1 MKFKPDNINP
11 QGRPKVYFCCHP
23 NDFDNYFEVVSNEI
37 LEKQKCTIWYAENE
51 DERNDEYFSN
61 LKEMQLFVMP
71 VTTKLL
77 CTENV
82 AIDVEFKFAIE
93 NHIPVLPLM
102 QESGL
107 ANLFNKKC
115 GDLQFLDKQST
126 DITAI
131 SYNEKLD
138 KYLSSVLIGDE
149 LAEKIRAAFDAYVF
163 LSYRKKD
170 RKYAQELM
178 RIIHKN
184 EFCRDIAIWYDEFLI
199 PGENFNDS
207 IIQAIQKSGLFVLTV
222 TPNLVNEKNYVMTE
236 EYPLAQKEGKVIIP
250 AEMVATNRSDLF
262 SCFKNIPEC
271 IDARNEDELSKAL
284 LKTIKEIAIKEN
296 EKTPEHNFF
305 IGLAYLSG
313 IDVEVDFSKAL
324 FLINSA
330 AEAGLIEA
338 MRRLVVMYSEGIG
351 TKKDYYLAIKWQE
364 RIVLSIDINKD
375 EIYAEYIL
383 LGQLN
388 KKVGQYKKAQ
398 KAFSI
403 VTSQAPNTRQGLYF
417 VAYAFLELG
426 NIEVETCVSDP
437 EQIKASK
444 VEPGKYDE
452 AERLYAMSILC
463 FENSAH
469 TDEPSSGESVFDIKN
484 IFFHIAQLYYKQKD
498 YNKAK
503 EYLCMIIE
511 KSENLSNTCD
521 KTLCKLFIDT
531 YNLLGCVNLSLS
543 AFDDAISNYEKAYS
557 LSEVWFQKELD
568 GTTFL
573 EYSGIYYHNLA
584 EVCIQKNDIKYA
596 IEYFETAAT
605 LRRDISQRNGYYSQ
619 WISLA
624 NTYDALSK
632 VYEREMNEQ
641 EAVKYAEL
649 CYDARMKCIK
659 QTDSPRVLGESAE
672 QIFRLI
678 DFAEKGRLNC
688 NVAKMNKKQEERRIK
703 IEKKIRTTEV
713 LFVKNDTEDYIIQLS
728 TFKRMLSTLY
738 DEICDYD
745 TEIIIMLEVIGEL
758 EKYYISHKTNALRG
772 KLCNC
777 YMHIAE
783 VYKKMYKMKT
793 CLDYSLKAFDI
804 LEDIQGKY
812 EKASQAL
819 KDTTYAKE
827 KNNAINDI
835 KFSAESGFVSAIEFL
850 VDSYKTGR
858 YTEKNINIAICW
870 QRKLV
875 EQYYDL
881 YLTYFYSKKNE
892 IKYLMALNDLG
903 DLYAITKDSKNAF
916 NTYKEF
922 YDYFEESGTET
933 NCYKAVD
940 KLKDA
945 YERLANK
952 AKERKD
958 FHKAKEYYELAIG
971 INEKKG
977 NQAKKEDLSTTADWC
992 AELADVCCKIELFDN
1007 AEIYFNKA
1015 IEIYLSIGYAY
1026 QVTVTKLNLGDMY
1039 FAQKNYSEAENCY
1052 FYALKERK
1060 KYFEKAEKPKDDTAI
1075 SGIAV
1080 IYRRLGILNDCLDNF
1095 VEAEKYLKATI
1106 ELYLSMEKPN
1116 WYLLNKTYLRLAD
1129 MFGFMK
1135 RFYDAEEY
1143 YNQSISFCLNTTES
1157 KEKFEPLLA
1166 DAYDGLASIYRKIGK
1181 MDEVENLKKM
1191 AISIANC
1198 YPDNPDCNF
1207 IIKS

>member
-1 MKFKPDNINP
+1 MKFIPNNINP

-23 NDFDNYFEVVSNEI
+23 NDFDNYFENVSNEI

-51 DERNDEYFSN
+51 DERNDEYLSN

-71 VTTKLL
+71 VTTNLL
-77 CTENV
+77 CTKNS
-82 AIDVEFKFAIE
+82 ALDVEFRFALE

-102 QESGL
+102 QEVGL
-107 ANLFNKKC
+107 EELFNQKC
-115 GDLQFLDKQST
+115 GDLQFLDKQNI

-131 SYNEKLD
+131 SYNDKLE

-178 RIIHKN
+178 RLIHKN
-184 EFCRDIAIWYDEFLI
+184 EFCRDIAIWYDEFLT

-222 TPNLVNEKNYVMTE
+222 TPNLVNEKNYVMTD
-236 EYPLAQKEGKVIIP
+236 EYPLAKEKGKIILP
-250 AEMVATNRSDLF
+250 VEMAETNKSDLF
-262 SCFKNIPEC
+262 SKFENIPEC
-271 IDARNEDELSKAL
+271 INAKNEEEFSGILDSSIKKIAL
-284 LKTIKEIAIKEN
+284 KNN

-324 FLINSA
+324 SLINSA
-330 AEAGLIEA
+330 AEVGVTEA
-338 MRRLVVMYSEGIG
+338 MKRLVVMYSEGIG

-364 RIVLSIDINKD
+364 KVVSSSDIDKD
-375 EIYAEYIL
+375 EIYVEYLL
-383 LGQLN
+383 LGQLH

-398 KAFSI
+398 EAFYS
-403 VTSQAPNTRQGLYF
+403 VTEQAPNTKQGLYL

-426 NIEVETCVSDP
+426 NIEVETCVSAP
-437 EQIKASK
+437 EQVK
-444 VEPGKYDE
+444 VSQIEPGKYDE

-469 TDEPSSGESVFDIKN
+469 MDEPVSGESVFDIKN

-503 EYLCMIIE
+503 EYLCMITE
-511 KSENLSNTCD
+511 KGENLSNTSD

-543 AFDDAISNYEKAYS
+543 AFDDAISDYENAYS
-557 LSEVWFQKELD
+557 LSEVCFQKESD
-568 GTTFL
+568 ETIFL
-573 EYSGIYYHNLA
+573 EYKGTYYHSLA
-584 EVCIQKNDIKYA
+584 EVYIQTNDIKHA
-596 IEYFETAAT
+596 IECFETAAT
-605 LRRDISQRNGYYSQ
+605 LRADISQRTGYYLQ

-624 NTYDALSK
+624 DTYDALSK

-649 CYDARMKCIK
+649 CYDARLKCIK
-659 QTDSPRVLGESAE
+659 QTDSPRVLEESAD

-678 DFAEKGRLNC
+678 DFAEKGSLNY
-688 NVAKMNKKQEERRIK
+688 NIAKMNEKQKERRIK
-703 IEKKIRTTEV
+703 IEEKIRTTQA
-713 LFVKNDTEDYIIQLS
+713 LFVKNSTEDYIIQLS

-745 TEIIIMLEVIGEL
+745 TEIVIMLEVIEEL
-758 EKYYISHKTNALRG
+758 EKYYISHKTNALCG

-793 CLDYSLKAFDI
+793 CLDYSLKAFEI

-812 EKASQAL
+812 EKASQSL
-819 KDTTYAKE
+819 KEPTYDKE

-850 VDSYKTGR
+850 VDSYRTGK
-858 YTEKNINIAICW
+858 YTEKNINVAICW
-870 QRKLV
+870 QKKLV

-892 IKYLMALNDLG
+892 IKYLMSLNDLG
-903 DLYAITKDSKNAF
+903 DLYALTKDSKNAF
-916 NTYKEF
+916 NAYKEF

-940 KLKDA
+940 KLRDA
-945 YERLANK
+945 YERFAIK

-958 FHKAKEYYELAIG
+958 FHKAKEYYELAIS

-977 NQAKKEDLSTTADWC
+977 NQAKNEDLSTTADWC
-992 AELADVCCKIELFDN
+992 AELADVCCKIEQFDN

-1026 QVTVTKLNLGDMY
+1026 QVTVSKLNLGDMY
-1039 FAQKNYSEAENCY
+1039 FAQKNYSEAEKCY
-1052 FYALKERK
+1052 SYALKERK
-1060 KYFEKAEKPKDDTAI
+1060 KYFEKAEKPKDDTAT
-1075 SGIAV
+1075 SGIVV

-1135 RFYDAEEY
+1135 RFDDAEEY

-1166 DAYDGLASIYRKIGK
+1166 DAYDGLASIYRKISK
-1181 MDEVENLKKM
+1181 MDEAENLKKM

-1207 IIKS
+1207 IIKG